1 MTTLRQARQ
10 NLAAEIDLLEAERV
24 SIQERMKE
32 AYGAY
37 AEAHGKAEK
46 KATQAAIKRRQKYA
60 AGKREEMEAHD
71 DLEAEAFADISTGT
85 ISAITRA
92 AHERAA

>member
-1 MTTLRQARQ
+1 MSDLRTSRR

-60 AGKREEMEAHD
+60 AGKREEMEEHD
-71 DLEAEAFADISTGT
+71 ELADEAFVDISGT
-85 ISAITRA
+85 VHAITRA
-92 AHERAA
+92 PHEEAA